1 MPGFHTLCCLTSHSP
16 EGRQHSFSAF
26 YQACGS
32 HKAMTSAAPQK
43 RMVSSFFITL
53 ASPHRATV
61 TQQQPA
67 LQAHSSPACDT
78 QHRAVRVHPSDSIP
92 SARHK
97 KEDHSQTETHGGLNG
112 RGCPAGAS
120 VPLFHPQRAKPTGL
134 ESSQRNQQAGDSRAA
149 GMCEEI
155 FLT

>member
-1 MPGFHTLCCLTSHSP
+1 M
-16 EGRQHSFSAF
+16 EGRVPHTHHTALEVDKTSSLLLN
-26 YQACGS
+26 QACGS

-78 QHRAVRVHPSDSIP
+78 QHTAVRVHPSDSIP
-92 SARHK
+92 SARRK
-97 KEDHSQTETHGGLNG
+97 KEERPQSETHGGLNG
-112 RGCPAGAS
+112 KGWSPAGAS
-120 VPLFHPQRAKPTGL
+120 VPLFHTQSPKPTGL
-134 ESSQRNQQAGDSRAA
+134 ESSWGNPQEGDSRAA
-149 GMCEEI
+149 GICEEI
-155 FLT
+155 LT